1 MHRFHFA
8 PLLALWIAL
17 IAALTGCAA
26 PDPGA
31 MRAAA
36 VTSLTRAA
44 LATGMR
50 RLDTNYPERYP
61 SDLTDAEWA
70 LRS

>member
-1 MHRFHFA
+1 MNA
-8 PLLALWIAL
+8 LPLRA
-17 IAALTGCAA
+17 
-26 PDPGA
+26 DPGA

-44 LATGMR
+44 LATGMDR
-50 RLDTNYPERYP
+50 VDTNYPERYP

-70 LRS
+70 LIPLP

>member
-1 MHRFHFA
+1 MNA
-8 PLLALWIAL
+8 PIPLRA
-17 IAALTGCAA
+17 
-26 PDPGA
+26 DPGA

-44 LATGMR
+44 LATGMDR
-50 RLDTNYPERYP
+50 VDTNYPERYP

-70 LRS
+70 LRRRRTITAAILTAASA

>member
-36 VTSLTRAA
+36 VTSLTRALSPRGW
-44 LATGMR
+44 LASTR
-50 RLDTNYPERYP
+50 TIP
-61 SDLTDAEWA
+61 SDIRAI
-70 LRS
+70 

>member
-36 VTSLTRAA
+36 VTSLTRALSPRVA
-44 LATGMR
+44 

>member
-8 PLLALWIAL
+8 
-17 IAALTGCAA
+17 T
-26 PDPGA
+26 

-44 LATGMR
+44 LATGMG
-50 RLDTNYPERYP
+50 RLDTNYPQRCP